1 MSIIEIYETI
11 KEFSIYVDD
20 LDEMVKAKICK
31 FITFDDE
38 VRYFW
43 FISHYY
49 TPTENAMG
57 PYRPSGNS
65 GYNVEEVENSLMLYV
80 KGFTGIRVE
89 KNKYY

>member
-20 LDEMVKAKICK
+20 IDEMVKAKICRL
-31 FITFDDE
+31 INSDNET
-38 VRYFW
+38 RYFW
-43 FISHYY
+43 FITHYY
-49 TPTENAMG
+49 TPSESALG

-65 GYNVEEVENSLMLYV
+65 GNNIDTVEKSLMLYI